1 MNRFLLHG
9 LAILAAVGGAA
20 AQTAAGDVR
29 GSAVRPTEVIRL
41 FDGKSLN
48 GFYTWMKDTQREDP
62 RKVFRVTDGM
72 LHVTGDGLGGLV
84 TNKEYRD
91 YHCVL
96 EIKWGVRTW
105 GNRIDRTKDS
115 GLLVHSI
122 GGRRRL

>member
-9 LAILAAVGGAA
+9 LAMLAAVGGAS
-20 AQTAAGDVR
+20 AQTAAGDAR

-41 FDGKSLN
+41 FDGKSLD

-91 YHCVL
+91 YHCIL
-96 EIKWGVRTW
+96 EI
-105 GNRIDRTKDS
+105 
-115 GLLVHSI
+115 
-122 GGRRRL
+122 